1 MKTATSGGLLGKG
14 LAKGV
19 GLALGSAVGLAFAG
33 SVGAVA
39 QDAAAGEKV
48 FGVCRA
54 CHQIGE
60 KAKIAVG
67 PVLNGVIGRK
77 AGTYPGFSY
86 SEANKNSGIT
96 WDEATFTT
104 YIKNPRAT
112 VPGTKMVFIGLSDE
126 QKIKDLIAFLKQY
139 DADGKKAQ

>member
-1 MKTATSGGLLGKG
+1 
-14 LAKGV
+14 V
-19 GLALGSAVGLAFAG
+19 GLAIGLASTQA
-33 SVGAVA
+33 ALA

-77 AGTYPGFSY
+77 AGSYPGYSY
-86 SEANKNSGIT
+86 SDANKNSGIT
-96 WDEATFTT
+96 WDEETFTT
-104 YIKNPRAT
+104 YIKNPRAKI
-112 VPGTKMVFIGLSDE
+112 PGTKMIFVGITDE
-126 QKIKDLIAFLKQY
+126 QKIRDLIAFLKQY
-139 DADGKKAQ
+139 DADGKKVQ

>member
-1 MKTATSGGLLGKG
+1 MKTAMIG
-14 LAKGV
+14 AVFGV
-19 GLALGSAVGLAFAG
+19 GLAAMGAG
-33 SVGAVA
+33 TAAA

-48 FGVCRA
+48 FVVCRA

-60 KAKIAVG
+60 TAKIAIG

-77 AGTYPGFSY
+77 AGTYAGYSY
-86 SEANKNSGIT
+86 SAANKDSGLT

-112 VPGTKMVFIGLSDE
+112 VPGTKMIFIGITDE

-139 DADGKKAQ
+139 GPDGKKAE

>member
-1 MKTATSGGLLGKG
+1 MKTAMISALLGMG
-14 LAKGV
+14 FAM
-19 GLALGSAVGLAFAG
+19 GLAFTEEAL
-33 SVGAVA
+33 A

-54 CHQIGE
+54 CHQIGD

-96 WDEATFTT
+96 WDEATFAN
-104 YIKNPRAT
+104 YIKNPRAA
-112 VPGTKMVFIGLSDE
+112 VPGTKMIFIGLSDE